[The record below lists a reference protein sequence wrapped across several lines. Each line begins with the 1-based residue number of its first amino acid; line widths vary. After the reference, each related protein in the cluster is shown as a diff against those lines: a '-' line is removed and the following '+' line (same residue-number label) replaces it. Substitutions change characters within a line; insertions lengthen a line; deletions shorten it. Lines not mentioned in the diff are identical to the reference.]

1 MSFATKRQRIV
12 CARIMNESIRLAL
25 VLLSFL
31 LTSCAPY
38 IGYRHVSNPTVD
50 HDAIDTLCAG
60 NEFRTVVEIKTGVC
74 HVFYNGDTA
83 FEVQVDYFPL
93 DTR

>member
-1 MSFATKRQRIV
+1 MNSAMKNLMILCAT
-12 CARIMNESIRLAL
+12 AT
-25 VLLSFL
+25 LS
-31 LTSCAPY
+31 SCAPY

-60 NEFRTVVEIKTGVC
+60 NEFRTVVEIKAGVC

-83 FEVQVDYFPL
+83 LEVQIDYFPF
-93 DTR
+93 DGRM